1 MNNVKYKFNN
11 KVAVVTGAGSGIGY
25 DVARI
30 LYNSGAKV
38 ILLGRSKNVKD
49 KARLLN
55 KSFERIEYYILDLS
69 KDEKVI
75 SAVQDQVDLANSKV
89 AQVQQIK
96 KFTILENEW
105 TDTSG
110 ELTPTLK
117 LKRNVIADTYNDE
130 IESMYK
136 ED

>member
-1 MNNVKYKFNN
+1 M
-11 KVAVVTGAGSGIGY
+11 
-25 DVARI
+25 
-30 LYNSGAKV
+30 
-38 ILLGRSKNVKD
+38 
-49 KARLLN
+49 
-55 KSFERIEYYILDLS
+55 S

-75 SAVQDQVDLANSKV
+75 SAVQEQVDLANSKV

-117 LKRNVIADTYNDE
+117 LKRNVIAETYNDE

-136 ED
+136 DCLLYTSPSPRD

>member
-1 MNNVKYKFNN
+1 M
-11 KVAVVTGAGSGIGY
+11 
-25 DVARI
+25 
-30 LYNSGAKV
+30 
-38 ILLGRSKNVKD
+38 
-49 KARLLN
+49 
-55 KSFERIEYYILDLS
+55 S

-75 SAVQDQVDLANSKV
+75 AAVQEQVDLANSKV

-117 LKRNVIADTYNDE
+117 LKRNVISETYNNE

>member
-1 MNNVKYKFNN
+1 M
-11 KVAVVTGAGSGIGY
+11 
-25 DVARI
+25 
-30 LYNSGAKV
+30 
-38 ILLGRSKNVKD
+38 
-49 KARLLN
+49 
-55 KSFERIEYYILDLS
+55 S

-75 SAVQDQVDLANSKV
+75 AAVQEQVDSANSKV

-96 KFTILENEW
+96 KFVILENEW

-117 LKRNVIADTYNDE
+117 LKRNVITEKYNE
-130 IESMYK
+130 QIEGMYK

>member
-1 MNNVKYKFNN
+1 M
-11 KVAVVTGAGSGIGY
+11 
-25 DVARI
+25 
-30 LYNSGAKV
+30 
-38 ILLGRSKNVKD
+38 
-49 KARLLN
+49 
-55 KSFERIEYYILDLS
+55 S

-75 SAVQDQVDLANSKV
+75 DAVQEQVDLANSKV

-117 LKRNVIADTYNDE
+117 LKRNVISETYNNE

>member
-1 MNNVKYKFNN
+1 M
-11 KVAVVTGAGSGIGY
+11 
-25 DVARI
+25 
-30 LYNSGAKV
+30 
-38 ILLGRSKNVKD
+38 
-49 KARLLN
+49 
-55 KSFERIEYYILDLS
+55 S

-75 SAVQDQVDLANSKV
+75 SAVQEQVDLANSKV

-117 LKRNVIADTYNDE
+117 LKRNVISDTYNDE